1 MKINISVMKN
11 LFSTSLIISLLFFT
25 SCDFLNDAI
34 EEQENNI
41 DIAAGLK
48 EALRV
53 GTDTATSKLAV
64 VDGYLRDE
72 AVKILLPDELEAQI
86 NALKAVEIN
95 VFGLGT
101 ITGNQIYNTGIPFLG
116 INSLA
121 EKEEE
126 LILGINRAA
135 EEAAREAGP
144 IFFDAIRGITISDA
158 ENILY
163 GSDTAAT
170 AYLVNNTYQSLFDTF
185 EPKVN
190 TAVNSVTIGERTVEE
205 LYGNFIIEY
214 NDILSTS
221 VPIGFLE
228 TQTLG
233 SISGINSIDEAD
245 ISAYATGRGLDGLFL
260 KVQDEEANI
269 RNNVNARVTSILEE
283 VFGLLD

>member
-1 MKINISVMKN
+1 MKH
-11 LFSTSLIISLLFFT
+11 LSTFSLILSLLFLT
-25 SCDFLNDAI
+25 SCDFLNDAL
-34 EEQENNI
+34 EEQENTINI
-41 DIAAGLK
+41 AEGLK

-64 VDGYLRDE
+64 ADGYLRDQ
-72 AVKILLPDELEAQI
+72 AVKILLPDELESQI
-86 NALKAVEIN
+86 AALKAIEIN
-95 VFGLGT
+95 TFLIGT
-101 ITGNQIYNTGIPFLG
+101 ITGEQIYNQGIPLLG

-121 EKEEE
+121 DKEQE
-126 LILGINRAA
+126 LILGLNRAA
-135 EEAAREAGP
+135 EEAAKEAGP

-170 AYLVNNTYQSLFDTF
+170 AYLVDNTYQSLFDTF

-190 TAVNSVTIGERTVEE
+190 NAVNSVTIGNRTVEE
-205 LYGNFIIEY
+205 LYGNFVSEY
-214 NDILSTS
+214 NNILNTS
-221 VPIGFLE
+221 IQISLLE
-228 TQTLG
+228 NPTLG
-233 SISGINSIDEAD
+233 SIAGIQTIEESD

-269 RNNVNARVTSILEE
+269 RNNVNARVTSILKE

>member
-1 MKINISVMKN
+1 MKY
-11 LFSTSLIISLLFFT
+11 LSTISLFISILLLS
-25 SCDFLNDAI
+25 SCDLLNDAI

-41 DIAAGLK
+41 DIAEGLK

-53 GTDTATSKLAV
+53 GTDTATSKLSV

-72 AVKILLPDELEAQI
+72 AVKILLPDELENQI
-86 NALKAVEIN
+86 ATLKAVEID

-101 ITGNQIYNTGIPFLG
+101 ITGDQIYNTGIPFLG

-126 LILGINRAA
+126 LIVGINRAA
-135 EEAAREAGP
+135 EEAAKEAGP
-144 IFFDAIRGITISDA
+144 IFFDAIRGITITDA

-170 AYLVNNTYQSLFDTF
+170 AYLIDNTYQSLFDTF

-205 LYGNFIIEY
+205 LYGNFVSEY
-214 NDILSTS
+214 NDILNTS
-221 VPIGFLE
+221 VPINILE

-233 SISGINSIDEAD
+233 SISGINTIDEAD
-245 ISAYATGRGLDGLFL
+245 ISAYATERGLDGLFL

>member
-1 MKINISVMKN
+1 MKN
-11 LFSTSLIISLLFFT
+11 LTTLSLFVSILFLT
-25 SCDFLNDAI
+25 SCDFLNDAL
-34 EEQENNI
+34 EEQGNTINI
-41 DIAAGLK
+41 AEGLK

-86 NALKAVEIN
+86 ATLKAVQIN

-101 ITGNQIYNTGIPFLG
+101 ITGETIYNQGVPLLG

-121 EKEEE
+121 DREEE
-126 LILGINRAA
+126 LILGLNRAA
-135 EEAAREAGP
+135 EEAAKEAGP
-144 IFFDAIRGITISDA
+144 IFFEAIREITISDA

-170 AYLVNNTYQSLFDTF
+170 AFLINGTYQSLFDTF

-190 TAVNSVTIGERTVEE
+190 TAVNTVSIGNRTVEE
-205 LYGNFIIEY
+205 LYGNFVNEY
-214 NDILSTS
+214 NAILNTTI
-221 VPIGFLE
+221 VTE
-228 TQTLG
+228 TIG
-233 SISGINSIDEAD
+233 SITGIETIDEAD
-245 ISAYATGRGLDGLFL
+245 ISAYATGKGLDGLFL
-260 KVQDEEANI
+260 KVQEEEGNI

>member
-1 MKINISVMKN
+1 MKN
-11 LFSTSLIISLLFFT
+11 LTKLSLFISIVLLS
-25 SCDFLNDAI
+25 SCDFLNDAL

-101 ITGNQIYNTGIPFLG
+101 IKGDQIYNTGVPFLG

-126 LILGINRAA
+126 LIMGINRAA
-135 EEAAREAGP
+135 EEAAQEAGP

-190 TAVNSVTIGERTVEE
+190 TAINSVTIGNRTVEE
-205 LYGNFIIEY
+205 LYGNFVSEY
-214 NDILSTS
+214 NNILSTS
-221 VPIGFLE
+221 IPISFLE

-233 SISGINSIDEAD
+233 SISGINTINEAD
-245 ISAYATGRGLDGLFL
+245 ISAFATGRGLDGLFL
-260 KVQDEEANI
+260 KVQEEETNI
-269 RNNVNARVTSILEE
+269 RKNVNARVNEILQK

>member
-1 MKINISVMKN
+1 M
-11 LFSTSLIISLLFFT
+11 
-25 SCDFLNDAI
+25 
-34 EEQENNI
+34 
-41 DIAAGLK
+41 
-48 EALRV
+48 
-53 GTDTATSKLAV
+53 AV
-64 VDGYLRDE
+64 VDGYLKDE

-86 NALKAVEIN
+86 AALKAVEIN

-101 ITGNQIYNTGIPFLG
+101 ITGDQIYNTGVPFLG

-126 LILGINRAA
+126 LIVGINRAA
-135 EEAAREAGP
+135 EEAAQEAGP
-144 IFFDAIRGITISDA
+144 IFFDAIRGITITDA

-170 AYLVNNTYQSLFDTF
+170 AYLIDNTYQSLFDTF

-190 TAVNSVTIGERTVEE
+190 NAVNSVSIGERTVEE
-205 LYGNFIIEY
+205 LYGNFVSEY
-214 NDILSTS
+214 NDILNTS
-221 VPIGFLE
+221 VPISFLE
-228 TQTLG
+228 SQTLG

-245 ISAYATGRGLDGLFL
+245 ISAFATEKGLDGLFL

-269 RNNVNARVTSILEE
+269 RNNVNARVNELLQQ

>member
-1 MKINISVMKN
+1 MKFIFCLFISI
-11 LFSTSLIISLLFFT
+11 TLLS

-34 EEQENNI
+34 EEQENTINI
-41 DIAAGLK
+41 AEGLK

-72 AVKILLPDELEAQI
+72 AVKIFLPDELEAQI
-86 NALKAVEIN
+86 NALKAVEID

-101 ITGNQIYNTGIPFLG
+101 ITGDQIYNTGIPFLG

-126 LILGINRAA
+126 LIVGINRAA
-135 EEAAREAGP
+135 EEAAKEAGP
-144 IFFDAIRGITISDA
+144 VFFDAIRGITITDA

-170 AYLVNNTYQSLFDTF
+170 AYLIDNTYQSLFDTF

-205 LYGNFIIEY
+205 LYSNFVSEY
-214 NDILSTS
+214 NEILNTS
-221 VPIGFLE
+221 IPISLLE
-228 TQTLG
+228 SQTLG
-233 SISGINSIDEAD
+233 SISGINTIDEAD
-245 ISAYATGRGLDGLFL
+245 ISAYATERGLDGLFL

-269 RNNVNARVTSILEE
+269 RNNVNARVTTILEE

>member
-1 MKINISVMKN
+1 MKN
-11 LFSTSLIISLLFFT
+11 LTTISLFVSILFLT
-25 SCDFLNDAI
+25 SCDFLNDAL
-34 EEQENNI
+34 EEQGNTINI
-41 DIAAGLK
+41 AEGLK

-86 NALKAVEIN
+86 ATLKAVQIN

-101 ITGNQIYNTGIPFLG
+101 ITGNQIYNSGVPFLG

-121 EKEEE
+121 DREEE
-126 LILGINRAA
+126 LIMGINRAA
-135 EEAAREAGP
+135 EEAAKEAGP
-144 IFFDAIRGITISDA
+144 IFFDAIRGITINDA

-170 AYLVNNTYQSLFDTF
+170 AFLVDNTYQSLFDTF

-190 TAVNSVTIGERTVEE
+190 DAVNRVMIGNRTVEE
-205 LYGNFIIEY
+205 LYSNFVTEY
-214 NDILSTS
+214 NNILSTS
-221 VPIGFLE
+221 VPINLLQM
-228 TQTLG
+228 QTLG
-233 SISGINSIDEAD
+233 SLAGINSINEAD
-245 ISAYATGRGLDGLFL
+245 ISSFATSKGLDGLFL
-260 KVQDEEANI
+260 KVQEEEGNI

>member
-1 MKINISVMKN
+1 MKYLSTLSLFIS
-11 LFSTSLIISLLFFT
+11 ILLLP
-25 SCDFLNDAI
+25 SCDLLNDAI
-34 EEQENNI
+34 EEQENTI
-41 DIAAGLK
+41 DIAEGLK

-53 GTDTATSKLAV
+53 GTDTATSKLSV

-86 NALKAVEIN
+86 SALKAIELN

-101 ITGNQIYNTGIPFLG
+101 ITGDQIYNTGVPFLG

-126 LILGINRAA
+126 LIMGINRAA
-135 EEAAREAGP
+135 EQAAKEAGP
-144 IFFDAIRGITISDA
+144 IFFEAIRGITITDA

-170 AYLVNNTYQSLFDTF
+170 AYLVDNTYQSLFDTF

-190 TAVNSVTIGERTVEE
+190 TAVNSVTIGNRTVEE
-205 LYGNFIIEY
+205 LYGNFVSEY

-221 VPIGFLE
+221 VPISFLE

-233 SISGINSIDEAD
+233 SISGINTINEAD
-245 ISAYATGRGLDGLFL
+245 ISAFATGRGLDGLFL
-260 KVQDEEANI
+260 KVQDEETNI
-269 RNNVNARVTSILEE
+269 RNNVNARVNSILQE

>member
-1 MKINISVMKN
+1 MKRLSI
-11 LFSTSLIISLLFFT
+11 FSIFVSILLLS
-25 SCDFLNDAI
+25 SCDLLNDAI
-34 EEQENNI
+34 EEQENTI

-86 NALKAVEIN
+86 NALKAVELN

-101 ITGNQIYNTGIPFLG
+101 ITGDQIYNTGVPFLG

-126 LILGINRAA
+126 LIMGINRAA
-135 EEAAREAGP
+135 EEAAKEAGP
-144 IFFDAIRGITISDA
+144 IFFDAIRGITITDA

-190 TAVNSVTIGERTVEE
+190 TAVNSVTIGNRTVEE
-205 LYGNFIIEY
+205 LYSNFVSEY
-214 NDILSTS
+214 NNILNTS

-228 TQTLG
+228 NQSLG
-233 SISGINSIDEAD
+233 SISGINTINEAD
-245 ISAYATGRGLDGLFL
+245 ISAFATGRGLDGLFL
-260 KVQDEEANI
+260 KVQEEETNI
-269 RNNVNARVTSILEE
+269 RKNVNARVNEILQK

>member
-1 MKINISVMKN
+1 MKH
-11 LFSTSLIISLLFFT
+11 LSTLSLLLSILFLT

-34 EEQENNI
+34 EEQENTINI
-41 DIAAGLK
+41 AEGLK

-64 VDGYLRDE
+64 IDGYLKDE

-86 NALKAVEIN
+86 AELKAVEIN
-95 VFGLGT
+95 VIGLGT
-101 ITGNQIYNTGIPFLG
+101 ITGEQIYNQGVPSLG

-121 EKEEE
+121 DKETE
-126 LILGINRAA
+126 LILGLNRAA
-135 EEAAREAGP
+135 EEAAKEAGP
-144 IFFDAIRGITISDA
+144 IFFDAISGITITDA

-170 AYLVNNTYQSLFDTF
+170 VYLIDNTYQSLFDTF
-185 EPKVN
+185 EPKVDN
-190 TAVNSVTIGERTVEE
+190 AVNSVTIGNRTVEVI
-205 LYGNFIIEY
+205 YGNFVTEY
-214 NDILSTS
+214 NNIVNTSILN
-221 VPIGFLE
+221 
-228 TQTLG
+228 QTLG
-233 SISGINSIDEAD
+233 SMAGIQTIEESD

-260 KVQDEEANI
+260 KVQDEETNI

>member
-1 MKINISVMKN
+1 MKY
-11 LFSTSLIISLLFFT
+11 LSTISLFISILLLS
-25 SCDFLNDAI
+25 SCDLLNDAI

-41 DIAAGLK
+41 DIAEGLK
-48 EALRV
+48 EALKV

-64 VDGYLRDE
+64 VDGYLKDE

-86 NALKAVEIN
+86 AALKAVEIN

-101 ITGNQIYNTGIPFLG
+101 ITGDQIYNTGVPFLG

-126 LILGINRAA
+126 LIVGINRAA
-135 EEAAREAGP
+135 EEAAQEAGP
-144 IFFDAIRGITISDA
+144 IFFDAIRGITITDA

-170 AYLVNNTYQSLFDTF
+170 AYLIDNTYQSLFDTF

-190 TAVNSVTIGERTVEE
+190 NAVNSVSIGERTVEE
-205 LYGNFIIEY
+205 LYGNFVSEY
-214 NDILSTS
+214 NDILNTS
-221 VPIGFLE
+221 VPISFLE
-228 TQTLG
+228 SQTLG

-245 ISAYATGRGLDGLFL
+245 ISAFATEKGLDGLFL

-269 RNNVNARVTSILEE
+269 RNNVNARVNELLQQ

>member
-1 MKINISVMKN
+1 MKY
-11 LFSTSLIISLLFFT
+11 LSTLSLIFTILFLT

-34 EEQENNI
+34 EEQENTI
-41 DIAAGLK
+41 DIAEGLK

-53 GTDTATSKLAV
+53 GTDTATSKLAIL
-64 VDGYLRDE
+64 DGYLRDE

-86 NALKAVEIN
+86 TSLKAVELN

-101 ITGNQIYNTGIPFLG
+101 ITGDQIYNTGIPLLN
-116 INSLA
+116 IPSLA
-121 EKEEE
+121 DKEDE
-126 LILGINRAA
+126 LILGLNRAA
-135 EEAAREAGP
+135 EEAAKEAGP

-158 ENILY
+158 ENILF

-170 AYLVNNTYQSLFDTF
+170 TYLIDNTYQSLYSTF

-190 TAVNSVTIGERTVEE
+190 NAVNTVTIGNRTVEE
-205 LYGNFIIEY
+205 LYGNFVSEY
-214 NDILSTS
+214 NDILNTS
-221 VPIGFLE
+221 IPISILE

-233 SISGINSIDEAD
+233 SVAGINTISESD